1 VVETKRKVFN
11 MSKKTSQINKQVKK
25 IINNKTV
32 HIELPGEVH
41 KRLRAQ
47 LFVNEISMQ
56 QFFKLV
62 SEKIVEGDNY
72 LLSLV
77 EDRVNLIK
85 ENKINKLK
93 EINPKDLYDVI
104 EKNSPLS

>member
-1 VVETKRKVFN
+1 
-11 MSKKTSQINKQVKK
+11 MSKQNNKQVKK

-56 QFFKLV
+56 QFFKLM
-62 SEKIVEGDNY
+62 SEKVVENDQY
-72 LLSLV
+72 ILQLI
-77 EDRVNLIK
+77 EDRVDLLK
-85 ENKINKLK
+85 ENKLNKLR
-93 EINPKDLYDVI
+93 EINPKDLYNVI

>member
-1 VVETKRKVFN
+1 
-11 MSKKTSQINKQVKK
+11 MSNQSSQINKQIKK

>member
-1 VVETKRKVFN
+1 
-11 MSKKTSQINKQVKK
+11 MSNQASQINKQIKK

>member
-1 VVETKRKVFN
+1 
-11 MSKKTSQINKQVKK
+11 MSKQNNKQVKK

-56 QFFKLV
+56 QFFKLI
-62 SEKIVEGDNY
+62 SEKVVDNDQY
-72 LLSLV
+72 ILQLV
-77 EDRVNLIK
+77 EDRVDLIK
-85 ENKINKLK
+85 ENKLDKLR
-93 EINPKDLYDVI
+93 EINPKDLYNVI

>member
-1 VVETKRKVFN
+1 MGKQDTQT
-11 MSKKTSQINKQVKK
+11 SKQIKK

-41 KRLRAQ
+41 KKLRAQ

-62 SEKIVEGDNY
+62 SEKIVEGDNH
-72 LLSLV
+72 LLRLV

-93 EINPKDLYDVI
+93 DINPKDLYDVI

>member
-1 VVETKRKVFN
+1 
-11 MSKKTSQINKQVKK
+11 MSKQTSQINKQIKK

-62 SEKIVEGDNY
+62 SEKIFEGDNH
-72 LLSLV
+72 LLQLV

>member
-1 VVETKRKVFN
+1 
-11 MSKKTSQINKQVKK
+11 MSNQSSQINKQIKK

-32 HIELPGEVH
+32 HIELPGEGH

>member
-1 VVETKRKVFN
+1 MTN
-11 MSKKTSQINKQVKK
+11 QTSQINKQIKK

-72 LLSLV
+72 LLQLV
-77 EDRVNLIK
+77 EDRVNLII

>member
-1 VVETKRKVFN
+1 
-11 MSKKTSQINKQVKK
+11 MSKQNNKQVKK

-56 QFFKLV
+56 QFFKLM
-62 SEKIVEGDNY
+62 SEKVVENDQY
-72 LLSLV
+72 ILQLI
-77 EDRVNLIK
+77 EDRVDLIK
-85 ENKINKLK
+85 ENKLNKLK
-93 EINPKDLYDVI
+93 EINPKDLYNVI

>member
-1 VVETKRKVFN
+1 
-11 MSKKTSQINKQVKK
+11 MSNQTSQINKQIKK

-72 LLSLV
+72 LLQLV
-77 EDRVNLIK
+77 EDRVNLIT

-104 EKNSPLS
+104 EKISPLS

>member
-1 VVETKRKVFN
+1 
-11 MSKKTSQINKQVKK
+11 MSKQNNKQVKK

-56 QFFKLV
+56 QFFKLM
-62 SEKIVEGDNY
+62 SEKVVDNDQY
-72 LLSLV
+72 ILQLI
-77 EDRVNLIK
+77 EDRVDLIK
-85 ENKINKLK
+85 ENKLNKLR
-93 EINPKDLYDVI
+93 EINPKDLYNVI

>member
-1 VVETKRKVFN
+1 
-11 MSKKTSQINKQVKK
+11 MSNQSSQINKQIKK

-77 EDRVNLIK
+77 EDRVDLIK

>member
-1 VVETKRKVFN
+1 
-11 MSKKTSQINKQVKK
+11 MSNQSSQINKQIKK

-41 KRLRAQ
+41 KKLRAQ

-77 EDRVNLIK
+77 EDRVDLIK

>member
-1 VVETKRKVFN
+1 MGKQDTQT
-11 MSKKTSQINKQVKK
+11 SKQIKK

-41 KRLRAQ
+41 KKLRAQ

-62 SEKIVEGDNY
+62 SEKIVEGDNH

-93 EINPKDLYDVI
+93 DINPKDLYDVI
-104 EKNSPLS
+104 EKNSPLSWT

>member
-1 VVETKRKVFN
+1 
-11 MSKKTSQINKQVKK
+11 MSKQNNKQVKK

-56 QFFKLV
+56 QFFKLM
-62 SEKIVEGDNY
+62 SEKVVENDQY
-72 LLSLV
+72 ILQLI
-77 EDRVNLIK
+77 EDRVDLIK
-85 ENKINKLK
+85 ENKLNKLR
-93 EINPKDLYDVI
+93 EINPKDLYNVI

>member
-1 VVETKRKVFN
+1 
-11 MSKKTSQINKQVKK
+11 MSKQNNKQVKK

-56 QFFKLV
+56 QFFKLI
-62 SEKIVEGDNY
+62 SEKIVDNDQY
-72 LLSLV
+72 ILQLV
-77 EDRVNLIK
+77 EDRVDLIK
-85 ENKINKLK
+85 ENKLDKLR
-93 EINPKDLYDVI
+93 EINPKDLYNVI

>member
-1 VVETKRKVFN
+1 
-11 MSKKTSQINKQVKK
+11 MSNQSSQINKQIKK

-56 QFFKLV
+56 QFFKML

>member
-1 VVETKRKVFN
+1 
-11 MSKKTSQINKQVKK
+11 MSKQNNKQVKK

-56 QFFKLV
+56 QFFKLI
-62 SEKIVEGDNY
+62 SEKVVDNDQY
-72 LLSLV
+72 ILQLV
-77 EDRVNLIK
+77 EDRVDLIK
-85 ENKINKLK
+85 ENKLNKLR
-93 EINPKDLYDVI
+93 EINPKDLYNVI

>member
-1 VVETKRKVFN
+1 
-11 MSKKTSQINKQVKK
+11 MSKQNNKQVKK

-56 QFFKLV
+56 QFFKLM
-62 SEKIVEGDNY
+62 SEKVVDNDQY
-72 LLSLV
+72 ILQLI
-77 EDRVNLIK
+77 EDRVDLIK
-85 ENKINKLK
+85 ENKLNKLK
-93 EINPKDLYDVI
+93 EINPKDLYNVI

>member
-1 VVETKRKVFN
+1 MGKQDTQT
-11 MSKKTSQINKQVKK
+11 SKQIKK

-41 KRLRAQ
+41 KKLRAQ

-62 SEKIVEGDNY
+62 SEKIVE
-72 LLSLV
+72 
-77 EDRVNLIK
+77 ETI
-85 ENKINKLK
+85 IF
-93 EINPKDLYDVI
+93 
-104 EKNSPLS
+104 